1 MKKIKLIVIL
11 AVCTLSFIS
20 CATSSRS
27 KMRNGGGCGCLDHS
41 ENMYNNHSVDIVQNN
56 RA

>member
-27 KMRNGGGCGCLDHS
+27 RMRNGGGCGCLEHS